1 MWHKFLRAAG
11 SGNSKGGGTEWVIA
25 PSDFF
30 LAPSLALSV
39 FFLISRLSSFGWH
52 MQDCQ
57 MRFVKIPVILS
68 TAPDLSYVII
78 HKRYRENR
86 DNQYCWATVNTLSVF
101 WLIRYISVCAR
112 RDNRTKD
119 CVNSRKLTS
128 LKKLSW
134 QDSLQQSLW
143 FEKFCVSFFLSYG
156 KLFYFHNTGFRHW
169 FSKCRSFTSLC

>member
-1 MWHKFLRAAG
+1 VAILR
-11 SGNSKGGGTEWVIA
+11 GGGWVGHR
-25 PSDFF
+25 PLRFF
-30 LAPSLALSV
+30 LGPQFGPLS
-39 FFLISRLSSFGWH
+39 FFLNFPFK
-52 MQDCQ
+52 
-57 MRFVKIPVILS
+57 FVWLTYAGLPNAFCKNTGHFVNS
-68 TAPDLSYVII
+68 ARSSYVII

-143 FEKFCVSFFLSYG
+143 FEKFCVSYFWSYG
-156 KLFYFHNTGFRHW
+156 KLIIYFHNTGFRHW
-169 FSKCRSFTSLC
+169 FSKYRPFTGLC